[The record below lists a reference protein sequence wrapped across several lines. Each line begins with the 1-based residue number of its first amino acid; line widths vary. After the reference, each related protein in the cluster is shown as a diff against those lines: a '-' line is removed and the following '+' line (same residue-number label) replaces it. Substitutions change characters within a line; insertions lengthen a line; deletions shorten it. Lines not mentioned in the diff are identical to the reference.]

1 MCKTGPINPHSCPRW
16 YLKVIVIKAYYVIIM
31 PIPNFRPAH
40 TAVTRSCLL
49 DCTYTIFLYGQY
61 VNRSTM
67 VKTDQSWS
75 PVSHGLSSCQTSEP
89 LRKDWEIEV
98 MNMHFAYLAQH
109 FAEADYHLYGI
120 CEPNGLHSIEQG
132 GFVFRPDELNLDLLM
147 APLLQ
152 RLYAYITKTSSWTLS
167 VQIFDNNQQINWNLL
182 HFQTLCQQHG
192 KAVKQ
197 GIVVVNR
204 RPLGLFQSRIKNS
217 GIWCATADR
226 LTRMDVPG
234 SISNLSLCK
243 PFLLLSSHP
252 STSTFLDLE
261 AGVSRDDKV
270 DSLYEDSDEDFI
282 AEEDSADSMTESTA
296 FDRATASTVDDK
308 SQAWMS
314 FLERARSCANDLKSS
329 LETEVRSDIGLFD
342 MPASELLVLQCFCGW
357 EESVVL
363 HIGWCA
369 WPELGIK
376 AAFITPLM
384 KEMVWIEAD
393 LSPNLKKW
401 LFDIPGVVRRNQQV
415 LLHTISPDDSW
426 RALASSLD
434 IANEIPQ
441 KLANLFVQSAHPLVG
456 EAITDIS
463 RHISRTIN
471 GVGEHGLEVKF
482 ADGLFPVR
490 WADCRKEFEIGTYVE
505 ITGEEHATRWS
516 GWIHGID
523 DGLLHLISR
532 SGPENEQIE
541 ICGVHPNCVSTI
553 APPHIASIQQDNHS
567 QCQGNTM
574 SIVPWKGVMVQV
586 IKPGHHWRGKTGY
599 MVDVN
604 ITMDQQRNKEILQ
617 ILVQLSHYDPN
628 APFVSLWFGYHDI
641 IDEESW
647 LPLNEA
653 HPLVKDTDF
662 FRHVILV
669 TNVLGKRGRRL
680 PPEPVA
686 PPRSVTPQPD
696 PTEQC
701 LSPTW
706 NPSAPDPPPIQYW
719 CLNHRLLNSRF
730 RVQYNNLKITALVHY
745 DLTLHEI
752 VCIRDDTPLRL
763 ILDPSRVLAIHPK
776 VRHYDLFLVILV
788 EDMDPD
794 GSTDP
799 SAKP

>member
-1 MCKTGPINPHSCPRW
+1 MCKTGLINPHGCPQR

-31 PIPNFRPAH
+31 PIPNFCPAH

-49 DCTYTIFLYGQY
+49 DCAYTIFLYGQY

-75 PVSHGLSSCQTSEP
+75 PVSHGLLSCQTGKP

-98 MNMHFAYLAQH
+98 MNVHFAYSAQR
-109 FAEADYHLYGI
+109 FAEADYRLYGI
-120 CEPNGLHSIEQG
+120 CEPNGLHSIKQG

-152 RLYAYITKTSSWTLS
+152 RPYTYITKTSLWTLS
-167 VQIFDNNQQINWNLL
+167 IQIFDNNQQINWNLL
-182 HFQTLCQQHG
+182 HFQTVCVNNT
-192 KAVKQ
+192 VK
-197 GIVVVNR
+197 
-204 RPLGLFQSRIKNS
+204 SRIKNS
-217 GIWCATADR
+217 GIWCTTPDR
-226 LTRMDVPG
+226 LTRTDVPG
-234 SISNLSLCK
+234 GISNLSLCK
-243 PFLLLSSHP
+243 PFLLLSSRP

-261 AGVSRDDKV
+261 AGISHDNEV

-282 AEEDSADSMTESTA
+282 AEEDSVDSTTESTA
-296 FDRATASTVDDK
+296 FDRATALTVDDE
-308 SQAWMS
+308 SQAWTS

-329 LETEVRSDIGLFD
+329 LETE
-342 MPASELLVLQCFCGW
+342 CGW
-357 EESVVL
+357 EESVV
-363 HIGWCA
+363 
-369 WPELGIK
+369 
-376 AAFITPLM
+376 F
-384 KEMVWIEAD
+384 
-393 LSPNLKKW
+393 
-401 LFDIPGVVRRNQQV
+401 
-415 LLHTISPDDSW
+415 LLHTISPEDSR
-426 RALASSLD
+426 RALASSVTNLYMPGCWVTVRHGHSRGD
-434 IANEIPQ
+434 VGIVSKMYPWGCKVLIMPRLYLPHDMDRRRIAVGSQPEPNLFDPAALEKTGHHAVKEGQSSHHFWRSTYDHDLLVHRIYFSQLNIANEIPQ
-441 KLANLFVQSAHPLVG
+441 KLADLFAQSAHPLVHRNIGSLPRVSEWCFQVG

-490 WADCRKEFEIGTYVE
+490 WADCKKEFEIGIYVE

-532 SGPENEQIE
+532 SSPENEQIE
-541 ICGVHPNCVSTI
+541 ICGVHPNCVSAI

-567 QCQGNTM
+567 QHQGNTM

-586 IKPGHHWRGKTGY
+586 IKPGHRWRGKTGY
-599 MVDVN
+599 MVNVN
-604 ITMDQQRNKEILQ
+604 IAMDQRRNKEILQ
-617 ILVQLSHYDPN
+617 ILVQLLHYDPN
-628 APFVSLWFGYHDI
+628 APFVSLWFSYHDI
-641 IDEESW
+641 INEESW

-662 FRHVILV
+662 FHHVIPV
-669 TNVLGKRGRRL
+669 TNVLEKRGRRL

-686 PPRSVTPQPD
+686 PPWSVTPQPD

-701 LSPTW
+701 LSPAW

-719 CLNHRLLNSRF
+719 CLDHRLLNSRF
-730 RVQYNNLKITALVHY
+730 RMQYNNLKITALVHY

-752 VCIRDDTPLRL
+752 VCIRDDTLL
-763 ILDPSRVLAIHPK
+763 
-776 VRHYDLFLVILV
+776 
-788 EDMDPD
+788 
-794 GSTDP
+794 
-799 SAKP
+799 